1 MNIEALLRTADILEQ
16 VRDDAFNLYSFVGRN
31 YKEDKFA
38 EAISTER
45 TILVPHNCGCTACAT
60 GYAGLD
66 PWFVERGF
74 ETTLS
79 GDIYYKNKGQ
89 EGWEAVYAFYGLSYQ
104 QAHYLFD
111 SDSYASLTDRAPVI
125 ARLREFAAGD
135 GTVPAHQS
143 YEHDDPE
150 EYKGEDSYFDDE
162 GDG

>member
-16 VRDDAFNLYSFVGRN
+16 VKDDAFNLYSFVGRA
-31 YKEDKFA
+31 YKEREFA
-38 EAISTER
+38 EALSTKR

-74 ETTLS
+74 ETSLT
-79 GDIYYKNKGQ
+79 GVIHYKDET
-89 EGWEAVYAFYGLSYQ
+89 EGWNAVYAFYGLNYS

-111 SDSYASLTDRAPVI
+111 STCYASLTDRAPVI

-135 GTVPAHQS
+135 GTVPAYES
-143 YEHDDPE
+143 YDHDDPE
-150 EYKGEDSYFDDE
+150 EYKGEDSFDGRDY
-162 GDG
+162 D